1 MPLTWACSFV
11 DVLTYTV
18 PHRVTVAQARV
29 AAVLIRE
36 HLRAIGHA
44 SRREAV
50 QIGLARAR
58 HRGGADPPRRLVP
71 CSGYRCLAD
80 RATARVAPVLGV
92 FVLLQP
98 AEERFIQFDRAIKQV
113 GVVGK
118 ALADTVREV
127 PCRLLRNAQVAVYL
141 HTARALQAG
150 RHDMAGDGPILVA
163 DLRGLHGRS
172 VLD

>member
-1 MPLTWACSFV
+1 MAAGKLAAVALQVRWAHPVVGAVVAAFHHASEALHAVDMGLLV

-71 CSGYRCLAD
+71 CSGYRCMAD

-92 FVLLQP
+92 SVLLQP

-118 ALADTVREV
+118 ALAD
-127 PCRLLRNAQVAVYL
+127 YG
-141 HTARALQAG
+141 ARGAMPTSA
-150 RHDMAGDGPILVA
+150 
-163 DLRGLHGRS
+163 
-172 VLD
+172 